1 MGTPAR
7 TLASALEP
15 VIGAVYFAPEAHAA
29 YVALGYGDSPAGRG
43 GVAFPDGVAYATSRG
58 SLLGAANGATVAA
71 AFGVFEPT
79 GIAASVDHGRTI
91 ADAATILAARE
102 DAVLALLS
110 RIVGS
115 EGDRRQRAAELLRRA
130 VDGLAPGPRALAAG
144 ALVAPVHDHA
154 FGEIFRWGDAL
165 REFRGDSHNAA
176 WAAAG
181 LDACQIGI
189 LSELWWGLP
198 ARSYSRTRGWSAEQF
213 DAAVASL
220 TDDGYLTPE
229 ETLSDAGRAFREE
242 IEVATDAQMT
252 PVLDRLGSDLD
263 ELVAILEPWGAT
275 IRAGHGYPASGP
287 HDLAGQ

>member
-1 MGTPAR
+1 M
-7 TLASALEP
+7 
-15 VIGAVYFAPEAHAA
+15 IGSVYFAPEAHAA

-110 RIVGS
+110 RIVGDGVPGR
-115 EGDRRQRAAELLRRA
+115 ERAAELLRRA

-144 ALVAPVHDHA
+144 ALAAPVHDHP

-181 LDACQIGI
+181 LDACRIGI

-220 TDDGYLTPE
+220 TDAGYLTAN

-252 PVLDRLGSDLD
+252 PVLDRLGADLE
-263 ELVAILEPWGAT
+263 ELVAILEPWGAA

-287 HDLAGQ
+287 HDLAAQ